1 MNQHEPIP
9 SRMSRKKKKNRRSL
23 YRSIAIGLLSF
34 AIIGLMSAAVYFSI
48 IINQLKDIDLSKI
61 ENIEQSSFI
70 YDMNDDFITSI
81 YGLENRI
88 KVSLSE
94 IPDHVKN
101 AFIAV
106 EDIRFYRHHGF
117 DIKRLFGALFQNIKQ
132 GRYAEGASTI
142 TQQVVR
148 NAFLTQKKTIH
159 RKLQEIYLAYRLERL
174 YSKDQILQMYL
185 NLIYFGKGTYGIE
198 AASRLYF
205 GKSAKD
211 LTVAEAALL
220 AGIPKSPSK
229 YSPFNNMEES
239 LKRKDLVINLMVK
252 YGYLSPEEGEKAKA
266 EKLVFAKPSPRS
278 YPHRFFM
285 DMVLEEAADI
295 LGVSEEALLT
305 QGYRIYTTLDRELQK
320 YVEEVYS
327 NDQLFPRCPAS
338 GIPCESALVILD
350 VPSGEIRAIIGGRE
364 YLDGSVIQKGLNRAI
379 QMPKQPGSTIK
390 PLLVYGPAIEYFGY
404 TPATFVLDA
413 ETQFGD
419 YKPSNFGGRYRG
431 WVTVREALADSINV
445 PAVRI
450 LKDIGIQ
457 NGISFAEKF
466 GVPFAEQDRYSL
478 PIALGGFY
486 KGVTPIQLARAY
498 AALADNGRYKD
509 YTTIRRIENSYGIT
523 VYQSKPVKK
532 QIMSEE
538 GAFILNDILRSA
550 VESGTATRLK
560 DLNIPL
566 AAKTGTVELP
576 DTAQFAGIDGV
587 KDAWIVAYNPQYVI
601 TVWMGYDN
609 VDKQHYLPP
618 DAVGGKYPA
627 EVAKAIF
634 RYIYQDKKAPDFRKP
649 ANIIEVK
656 LDAKALKEQR
666 KALLASPLTPPA
678 YVITEYFTPETA
690 PTQQSNYWVPP
701 QAPSDFKVTL
711 NDAGLPVISFK
722 PQDTFAAYN
731 IYRLEE
737 DKNTPLLIHQV
748 KTGTL
753 DTVEWVDTLV
763 NRGKEYT
770 YFIVP
775 IHPELEMEGQP
786 LQGTPTA
793 HLSVKVPSSAEPDS
807 APQPEST
814 SENTDRVDIA
824 PQQSRKK
831 TVHLRL
837 LD

>member
-9 SRMSRKKKKNRRSL
+9 SRMSRKRKKNRRSL

-34 AIIGLMSAAVYFSI
+34 AITGLMSAAVYFSI
-48 IINQLKDIDLSKI
+48 IISQLKGIDLSKI

-252 YGYLSPEEGEKAKA
+252 YGYLSPKEGEKAKA

-295 LGVSEEALLT
+295 LGISEEALLT

-327 NDQLFPRCPAS
+327 DDQLFPRCPAS

-350 VPSGEIRAIIGGRE
+350 VPSGEIRTIIGGRE
-364 YLDGSVIQKGLNRAI
+364 YLNGSIIQKGLNRAI

-466 GVPFAEQDRYSL
+466 GIPFAEQDRYSL

-538 GAFILNDILRSA
+538 SAFILNDILRSA

-634 RYIYQDKKAPDFRKP
+634 RYIYQDKKAPDFRRP

-690 PTQQSNYWVPP
+690 PTQQSDYWVPP

-731 IYRLEE
+731 IYRLEK
-737 DKNTPLLIHQV
+737 DKNIPLLIHQV
-748 KTGTL
+748 KTGTF

-793 HLSVKVPSSAEPDS
+793 HLSIKVPSSAEPNS

-814 SENTDRVDIA
+814 SENTDRVNMA